1 MKQFYTPYERIT
13 KDNRP
18 PITHKNMPVDRPDKK
33 EDLQSA
39 RFESRFWTKMIE
51 VSKVERVVSTY
62 ILDDNIYY
70 EAV

>member
-13 KDNRP
+13 KDNRQ
-18 PITHKNMPVDRPDKK
+18 PISHKNMPVDRPNN
-33 EDLQSA
+33 LSSA
-39 RFESRFWTKMIE
+39 QFNVRFLTAMRD

-62 ILDDNIYY
+62 VLDNNIYY

>member
-18 PITHKNMPVDRPDKK
+18 PITHKNMLVVRPNN
-33 EDLQSA
+33 LSSA
-39 RFESRFWTKMIE
+39 QFNVRFLTAMRD

-62 ILDDNIYY
+62 VLDNNIYY

>member
-1 MKQFYTPYERIT
+1 MQQFYTPYERTT

-18 PITHKNMPVDRPDKK
+18 PISHKDMPVVRPD
-33 EDLQSA
+33 DLASA
-39 RFESRFWTKMIE
+39 RFNTRFWDKMIE

-62 ILDDNIYY
+62 ILDDNIHY

>member
-18 PITHKNMPVDRPDKK
+18 PITHKNMPVDRTNDRASS
-33 EDLQSA
+33 QFNI
-39 RFESRFWTKMIE
+39 RFLTKFIE

-62 ILDDNIYY
+62 VLDDNIHY

>member
-1 MKQFYTPYERIT
+1 MKKFYTPYERIT

-18 PITHKNMPVDRPDKK
+18 PITHKNMPVVRPDQKT
-33 EDLQSA
+33 DLQSA
-39 RFESRFWTKMIE
+39 RFARRFWTKMIE
-51 VSKVERVVSTY
+51 VRKVERVVRTY

>member
-18 PITHKNMPVDRPDKK
+18 PISHKNMPVDRTN
-33 EDLQSA
+33 DLASSQFNI
-39 RFESRFWTKMIE
+39 RFLTKFIE
-51 VSKVERVVSTY
+51 ASKVERVVSTY
-62 ILDDNIYY
+62 VLDNNIYY

>member
-1 MKQFYTPYERIT
+1 MKQFYTYYQRTNHINVPADRKEGEE
-13 KDNRP
+13 KDLKRTNFD
-18 PITHKNMPVDRPDKK
+18 I
-33 EDLQSA
+33 A
-39 RFESRFWTKMIE
+39 FWDKMIE